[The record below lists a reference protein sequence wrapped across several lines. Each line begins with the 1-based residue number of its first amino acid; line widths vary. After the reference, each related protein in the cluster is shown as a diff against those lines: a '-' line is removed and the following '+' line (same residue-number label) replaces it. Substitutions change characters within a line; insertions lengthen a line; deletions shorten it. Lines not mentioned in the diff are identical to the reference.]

1 MLQQDGP
8 IFGDVKNDNTVDI
21 LDEEHKRVEVA
32 GVDIERRE
40 VGHVEFVHHDG
51 VDSVDFLAALVLTVV
66 ALFHVIEDDGLD
78 VSQDNNQVMSQ
89 ELNRLHFPFPSFLE
103 HDRRGKH
110 VFFLDVIQDYFV
122 GELFVNSGY

>member
-1 MLQQDGP
+1 
-8 IFGDVKNDNTVDI
+8 
-21 LDEEHKRVEVA
+21 
-32 GVDIERRE
+32 
-40 VGHVEFVHHDG
+40 
-51 VDSVDFLAALVLTVV
+51 
-66 ALFHVIEDDGLD
+66 
-78 VSQDNNQVMSQ
+78 MSQ